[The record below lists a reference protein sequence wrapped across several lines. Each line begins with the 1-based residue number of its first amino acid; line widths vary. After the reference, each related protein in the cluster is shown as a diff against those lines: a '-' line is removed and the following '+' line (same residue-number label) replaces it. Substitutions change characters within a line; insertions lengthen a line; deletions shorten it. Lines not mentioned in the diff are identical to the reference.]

1 MRLIPLIFCFL
12 PLLLCGEVTVSSL
25 IGTHM
30 VLQRNEVVRIEG
42 KANTESSVRVEL
54 AGMTV
59 ETTVVKGR
67 WIVEFPARREGGP
80 FILKI
85 QGDNLLEFTDIY
97 FGDVYL
103 LSGQSNMEWP
113 TQLIHQAELE
123 LKDAFYPLIRMF
135 TVERDQNYLPVDDL
149 KSGKWDRMNDNN
161 ARDFSAIGFLFA
173 RDLYKEKKVPIGLI
187 DNAWGGSAIKTY
199 MSASSF
205 IDKPKYKVEIA
216 DYQSKQR
223 NWTQLQSLGD
233 EWIEGMKGSD
243 VGIADKWFIPGTD
256 RSGWDISKLPDPW
269 EASTYPDFDGIVWYC
284 KSFELENLPKRDGMA
299 YLGRVDDD
307 DVTYINGFKI
317 GRTEGYDIKREYTIP
332 LKYLKKGENQLI
344 IKVTDTGYGGGVIGD
359 PSNFYLDIGGEK
371 IYLEGDWKSKQGTAS
386 YPKKPEFF
394 QHNYYPTG
402 KYNAMVYPLRHQKL
416 AGVLWYQGESDTNNA
431 YSYRWLFPRLVEGWR
446 SLWKQ
451 DDLPFMYVQLANFHP
466 QSESTVKSNWA
477 RLREAQHM
485 TQALPYTAMVTAI
498 DVGEAEDIHPRDKQS
513 VAARLLRAAKALVY
527 DEDLPY
533 LHPELDYVQRSEK
546 GYILHFQQTGGG
558 LSSVREDEMVRGF
571 AIPNENGLLEYAE
584 GKVLSPTQIYIKAE
598 QTYPGMVRYL
608 WADNPGEVQ
617 LYSAEGLPAL
627 PFERY
632 VE

>member
-1 MRLIPLIFCFL
+1 MRLISLIFCFL
-12 PLLLCGEVTVSSL
+12 PILLCGEVTVSSL
-25 IGTHM
+25 IGNHM

-42 KANTESSVRVEL
+42 NANTESSVRVEL

-113 TQLIHQAELE
+113 TQLINQAELE

-135 TVERDQNYLPVDDL
+135 TVERDQNFLPVDDL
-149 KSGKWDRMNDNN
+149 KSGRWDRMNENN

-173 RDLYKEKKVPIGLI
+173 RDLFKEKKVPIGLI

-205 IDKPKYKVEIA
+205 IDKPKYKAEIS

-256 RSGWDISKLPDPW
+256 RSRWDISKLPGPW
-269 EASTYPDFDGIVWYC
+269 EASIYPDFDGIVWYC
-284 KSFELENLPKRDGMA
+284 RSFELENLPEGDGMA
-299 YLGRVDDD
+299 YLGRIDDD

-359 PSNFYLDIGGEK
+359 SSSFYLDIGGEK

-386 YPKKPEFF
+386 YPKKPEFI

-431 YSYRWLFPRLVEGWR
+431 YNYRWLFPRLVEGWR

-451 DDLPFMYVQLANFHP
+451 DDLPFMYVQLANFYP
-466 QSESTVKSNWA
+466 QSESPVKSNWA

-571 AIPNENGLLEYAE
+571 AIPNEEGLLEYAE